1 VKGQRENLTPETY
14 FIGVILKKRYTLLE
28 ILREFSAMDAN
39 SFREQILTLPNILT
53 SLRLVIAPLLL
64 YVAAV
69 GEHTL
74 FVTLLG
80 FSLVLGF
87 TDGLIARKL
96 NQVTELGGKLDSWGD
111 LITILAVALCA
122 WWLWPEMIRQEAP
135 LVIAVLLSYIVP
147 VILGFL
153 KYGRIT
159 TYHTWTTK
167 LSLVLIGI
175 GILVAFAGGPLWL
188 FELSV
193 PVLVFAG
200 IEEIAITSI
209 LPRWQSNVPTLWHAI
224 TIERQRAKEEVM
236 ETEEKLRTVL
246 TNIED
251 GYFEVDLSGNF
262 TFFNPI
268 LCKYLGYSEQELL
281 GMNNRQI
288 MTEETARDVYRVFH
302 RVYLTGKPAQAFD
315 WDIIKKDGER
325 RFFETSVSL
334 LRDSEGEPIGFRG
347 IARDTTERKKSEE
360 QLYHASRMV
369 ALGTLVSGV
378 AHEINNPNSFIMLN
392 TPLLREAWE
401 TALPILEEYYKE
413 NGDFV
418 LAGMNYTEMREKIPL
433 LFSGISD
440 GSKRIKQIVDDLKN
454 FVRKDVPDVSQ
465 AVDINEVL
473 KSALALASNM
483 IYKSTK
489 NFSVRYGKNIPPI
502 KGNFQRLEQVVINL
516 IQNACQALPDNGRSI
531 RVSTLSDTEAG
542 TVVLRISDQ
551 GRGIPAE
558 SLPHITDPFFT
569 TKHDSGG
576 VGLGL
581 SISERIVEEH
591 GGQITFASWVG
602 KGTQV
607 EVTLPVDDNS

>member
-1 VKGQRENLTPETY
+1 
-14 FIGVILKKRYTLLE
+14 
-28 ILREFSAMDAN
+28 MDAG
-39 SFREQILTLPNILT
+39 SSKADIFTLPNILT

-64 YVAAV
+64 YLAAV
-69 GEHTL
+69 GEYTF
-74 FVTLLG
+74 FVTLLT

-87 TDGLIARKL
+87 TDGLIARRL
-96 NQVTELGGKLDSWGD
+96 DQVSEVGGKLDSWGD
-111 LITILAVALCA
+111 LVTVATVAICA
-122 WWLWPEMIRQEAP
+122 WWLRPDLIRQEAP
-135 LVIAVLLSYIVP
+135 LVIAVLLGYIVP
-147 VILGFL
+147 VVLGFL

-175 GILVAFAGGPLWL
+175 GLLLAFVGGPLWL

-200 IEEIAITSI
+200 IEEIAITTI
-209 LPRWQSNVPTLWHAI
+209 LPRCQSNVPTLWHAI

-236 ETEEKLRTVL
+236 ESEEKLRTIL

-268 LCKYLGYSEQELL
+268 LCKYLGYSEKELL

-288 MTEETARDVYRVFH
+288 MTDETAREVYRVFNE
-302 RVYLTGKPAQAFD
+302 VYRTGKPAQAFD
-315 WDIIKKDGER
+315 WDVIARNGER

-347 IARDTTERKKSEE
+347 IARDTTERKQSEE

-378 AHEINNPNSFIMLN
+378 AHEINNPNNFIMLN
-392 TPLLREAWE
+392 TPLLKEAWE
-401 TALPILEEYYKE
+401 SALPILEEYFRE

-433 LFSGISD
+433 LFTGISD
-440 GSKRIKQIVDDLKN
+440 GSKRIKQIVDDLKS
-454 FVRKDVPDVSQ
+454 FVRKDIPDVSQ
-465 AVDINEVL
+465 PVDINDVI
-473 KSALALASNM
+473 KSALALTSNM

-489 NFSVRYGKNIPPI
+489 NFSVRYGKNIPLI

-516 IQNACQALPDNGRSI
+516 IQNACQALPDNERSI
-531 RVSTLSDTEAG
+531 RVSTSIDEEEAN
-542 TVVLRISDQ
+542 VVLRINDQ

-569 TKHDSGG
+569 TKQDSGG

-591 GGQITFASWVG
+591 GGRITFTSRVG
-602 KGTQV
+602 EGTQV
-607 EVTLPVDDNS
+607 EVTLPLGNISQ